1 MSDVVSFQEAIDAT
15 KGEDRAL
22 LVGNGFSIDY
32 FNYKTLLEK
41 ARLGSGLVLV
51 SKPEHDG
58 CGQCDG

>member
-1 MSDVVSFQEAIDAT
+1 MDFTIRWLKLSDVVSFQEAIDAT

-41 ARLGSGLVLV
+41 ARLGSGPIDFRR
-51 SKPEHDG
+51 SA
-58 CGQCDG
+58 